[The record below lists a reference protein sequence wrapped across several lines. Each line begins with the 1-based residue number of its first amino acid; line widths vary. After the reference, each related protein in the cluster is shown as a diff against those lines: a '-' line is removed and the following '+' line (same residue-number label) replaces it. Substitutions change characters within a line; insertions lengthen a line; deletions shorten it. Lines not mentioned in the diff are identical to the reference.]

1 MAIPFPDIKPST
13 RRFVAP
19 DWPTTEKRS
28 QSGTVSIRLWGNRAG
43 DGQLALGF
51 NNIPDELGEQ
61 ILAAHDA
68 AKGATLEL
76 ELPASIFTGYSG
88 PMSAWLQDKLRSNG
102 LRWFFKKGQ
111 PPEVESV
118 VPGICRA
125 SVTLVAELRVQ

>member
-1 MAIPFPDIKPST
+1 MAVPFPDIKPST

-19 DWPTTEKRS
+19 DWPTSEKRS
-28 QSGTVSIRLWGNRAG
+28 QSGTVSIRLWGSKAG

-51 NNIPDELGEQ
+51 NNIRDEVGQQ
-61 ILAAHDA
+61 ILDAHHQ

-76 ELPASIFTGYSG
+76 ELPPAIFAGYSG
-88 PMSAWLQDKLRSNG
+88 PMASWLQEQLAANG

-118 VPGICRA
+118 VPGICTA
-125 SVTLVAELRVQ
+125 KVILVAELRVQ